1 MSVNDLINLR
11 QQQDEKTEAIT
22 VRLSSY
28 YVGIIDDLSASLD
41 VTRQRLLTEIIKDGV
56 DGALALFNQTQNKPD
71 IETEVAVNGPN
82 FYILNTNITNNIESH
97 KDMLERGVAAA
108 FCDPWKFNIERL
120 KKGDVVFL
128 YESGTGI
135 VATGKA
141 SGKVEKLDYEGVEDD
156 GYQQKLNEFKKVKPL
171 SAKEIKKVTNA
182 SLVFLKTMFK
192 ISAVLGSKI
201 QDNLEIM

>member
-28 YVGIIDDLSASLD
+28 CVGIIDDLSASLD

-56 DGALALFNQTQNKPD
+56 DEALALFNRTQNKPD
-71 IETEVAVNGPN
+71 LETEVEVNGTN
-82 FYILNTNITNNIESH
+82 FYILNTNKTNDLETH
-97 KDMLERGVAAA
+97 EDMLKNGVAAA

-141 SGKVEKLDYEGVEDD
+141 SGKVEKSDHEGVKDD
-156 GYQQKLNEFKKVKPL
+156 AYHQKLDDFRKVKPL

-192 ISAVLGSKI
+192 IPAVLGTKI
-201 QDNLEIM
+201 QDNLEAV